1 MLLGSTQSSWQTLI
15 KHFSQPTLSQWRR
28 RNALKMWSGWPTFPM
43 IFVDGILVGGYRD
56 LQALIDSAELKNVL
70 DTYRRPAS

>member
-1 MLLGSTQSSWQTLI
+1 
-15 KHFSQPTLSQWRR
+15 
-28 RNALKMWSGWPTFPM
+28 
-43 IFVDGILVGGYRD
+43 VGGYRD